1 MTSSVDPGGDTART
15 TGEGAEQGERD
26 PAQQPSLAGR
36 RGPRQPQKDQLPPAL
51 SSMWR
56 LCKLGYRHEPR
67 LMLAAFVLSQLAALP
82 DALLALWL
90 MLLGEGVLENRPAL
104 VRGAAIGLAVSATAS
119 WFLRAVSTRVQRRFR
134 DKVTIALESHVAR
147 LQASLATIAH
157 HERPE
162 YLDRLAMLRDQVFVL
177 DHMYMSLF
185 STCGWILRLG
195 VTVALLASIHPAL
208 VLLAVFAV
216 PTVLTSTWRPGVERA
231 AHERAAQAN
240 RLARHLFTTATTAPP
255 GKEVRVT
262 GIGNRLVAQRREAWE
277 RGYAR
282 VSAARWGS
290 ATWYTLAW
298 ALFGAAYVG
307 AVVFVSSGLR
317 SSAGDVLLVL
327 AAGSRLSAY
336 IGATVGE
343 IGFLRGFWMDGS
355 RRLAWLEDYAASLVA
370 SADQP
375 VPAALRRGIRLEH
388 VSFAYP
394 GTSRRVLD
402 DVSLS
407 LPAGSVVA
415 IVGENGAG
423 KTTLVKLLARMYE
436 PTSGAILVDDTPLGR
451 MPADVWRSR
460 LAGAFQD
467 FFRFEFRAR
476 HTVGLGDVPRLD
488 DEPAVMTAVR
498 RAGADDVISR
508 LTSGLETQLGPTW
521 PDGVEVSFGQWQ
533 KLALARGFMRDRP
546 LLLVLDEPTAA
557 LDAETEHALFER
569 YAAAAR
575 GTIDSPRD
583 NTDGRV
589 TILVSHRF
597 STVRMADVIAVMDG
611 ARVVE
616 MGTHDELIAKRGQ
629 YAELYGIQA
638 AGYR

>member
-1 MTSSVDPGGDTART
+1 MTSSAERRT
-15 TGEGAEQGERD
+15 LD
-26 PAQQPSLAGR
+26 
-36 RGPRQPQKDQLPPAL
+36 DLPPAL

-67 LMLAAFVLSQLAALP
+67 LMLAAFGLSQLAALP

-90 MLLGEGVLENRPAL
+90 MLLGTGVLEGRPAV
-104 VRGAAIGLAVSATAS
+104 VRAAAVGLALSAAAT
-119 WFLRAVSTRVQRRFR
+119 WFLQTVSTRVQRRFR

-147 LQASLATIAH
+147 LQASIATIAH

-185 STCGWILRLG
+185 STCGWILRLA

-208 VLLAVFAV
+208 VLLAVFAL
-216 PTVLTSTWRPGVERA
+216 PTVITSTWRPAVERA
-231 AHERAAQAN
+231 AHEGAAQAN
-240 RLARHLFTTATTAPP
+240 RLARHLFTIATTAPP
-255 GKEVRVT
+255 GKEVRVA
-262 GIGNRLVAQRREAWE
+262 GIGPRLVAQRREAWE
-277 RGYAR
+277 RAYAP
-282 VSAARWGS
+282 VAAARWGS
-290 ATWYTLAW
+290 ARWHTLAW
-298 ALFGAAYVG
+298 ALFGLAYVG
-307 AVVFVSSGLR
+307 AIVFVSSGLG
-317 SSAGDVLLVL
+317 SPAGDVLLVL

-336 IGATVGE
+336 VGATVGE

-355 RRLAWLEDYAASLVA
+355 RRLAWLEDYAASLTA
-370 SADQP
+370 SADLA
-375 VPAALRRGIRLEH
+375 VPPTLNRGIRFEH

-394 GTSRRVLD
+394 GTSRLVLD

-407 LPAGSVVA
+407 VPAGTVIA

-423 KTTLVKLLARMYE
+423 KTTLVKLLAKMYE
-436 PTSGAILVDDTPLGR
+436 PTSGSIYVDEVPLAR
-451 MPADVWRSR
+451 IPADAWRAR

-467 FFRFEFRAR
+467 FFRFELPAR

-488 DEPAVMTAVR
+488 DEPAVVAAVA
-498 RAGADDVISR
+498 RAGANDVISR
-508 LTSGLETQLGPTW
+508 LASGLDTQLGPTW
-521 PDGVEVSFGQWQ
+521 PGGVDVSFGQWQ

-569 YAAAAR
+569 YTAAAR
-575 GTIDSPRD
+575 GNDRDSRI
-583 NTDGRV
+583 

-597 STVRMADVIAVMDG
+597 STVRMADLIVVLDG

-616 MGTHDELIAKRGQ
+616 IGTHDDLIAKRGQ

-638 AGYR
+638 AAYR

>member
-1 MTSSVDPGGDTART
+1 MTSSAERPSVLSRRT
-15 TGEGAEQGERD
+15 SD
-26 PAQQPSLAGR
+26 
-36 RGPRQPQKDQLPPAL
+36 DLPPAL

-82 DALLALWL
+82 DALVALWL
-90 MLLGEGVLENRPAL
+90 MLLGEGVLENRPGL
-104 VRGAAIGLAVSATAS
+104 VLAAAIGLGVSATAT
-119 WFLRAVSTRVQRRFR
+119 WLLRTVSTRVQRRFR
-134 DKVTIALESHVAR
+134 DRVTIALESHVAR
-147 LQASLATIAH
+147 LQASVATIAH

-195 VTVALLASIHPAL
+195 VTVALLASIHLAL
-208 VLLAVFAV
+208 VLLAIFAL
-216 PTVLTSTWRPGVERA
+216 PTVLTSTWRPAVERA
-231 AHERAAQAN
+231 AQERAAQAN
-240 RLARHLFTTATTAPP
+240 RLARHLFTIATTAPP

-277 RGYAR
+277 RAYAP

-290 ATWYTLAW
+290 AMWHTLAW
-298 ALFGAAYVG
+298 ALFGVAYVG
-307 AVVFVSSGLR
+307 AVVFVSSGLGSPFESLTATP
-317 SSAGDVLLVL
+317 SSAEGSPAGDVLLVL

-355 RRLAWLEDYAASLVA
+355 RRLAWLEDYAASLTA
-370 SADQP
+370 SADLP
-375 VPAALRRGIRLEH
+375 VPTILRRGIRLEH

-394 GTSRRVLD
+394 GTSRPVLD

-423 KTTLVKLLARMYE
+423 KTTLVKLLAKMYE
-436 PTSGAILVDDTPLGR
+436 PTSGSILVDDTPLAR
-451 MPADVWRSR
+451 MRADEWRAC

-476 HTVGLGDVPRLD
+476 YTVGLGDVPHLE
-488 DEPAVMTAVR
+488 DETAVMTAVG
-498 RAGADDVISR
+498 RAGANDVVSR
-508 LTSGLETQLGPTW
+508 LPSGLETQLGPTW
-521 PDGVEVSFGQWQ
+521 PGGVEVSFGQWQ

-557 LDAETEHALFER
+557 LDAETEHALFQR
-569 YAAAAR
+569 YADAAGGDRA
-575 GTIDSPRD
+575 
-583 NTDGRV
+583 DGRV

-597 STVRMADVIAVMDG
+597 STVRMADLIIVLDG
-611 ARVVE
+611 AGVVE
-616 MGTHDELIAKRGQ
+616 VGTHDELMAKAGQ

-638 AGYR
+638 AAYR